1 MRAMILA
8 AGLGTRLRPLTMVR
22 PKVLTPITGTCVL
35 DFWIRRLHRAGFEAI
50 VINAYHLSELLVAA
64 VRNIRWP
71 VPVHVRLEPV
81 LLGTGGGIRNVLD
94 FFEEEPFVVI
104 NGDIICDVPIPEL
117 QRQYVKSG
125 SSVGLLMQ
133 DCPEFNNVAVDSHGC
148 ILGFGQ
154 EAVRLVNESRHRQCL
169 AFTGIHI
176 IHPGIFDGFSAG
188 QPGDILTI
196 YRKMIDAGYPPL
208 ALRIPSVF
216 WREVGSIDRYRR
228 LHEELGNLKENLVPP
243 LQTGKKFW
251 IDPEADVSPNA
262 HLRGYVSVGRGS
274 RVAEGGELENSILW
288 DGVEVLPGSRLRNCI
303 VADGVVVTGRHEN
316 EILTGSIK

>member
-22 PKVLTPITGTCVL
+22 PKLLTPITGTCVL
-35 DFWIRRLHRAGFEAI
+35 DFWVRRLHHAGFEAV
-50 VINAYHLSELLVAA
+50 VINAYHLSDQLVAA
-64 VRNIRWP
+64 VRNKRWSI
-71 VPVHVRLEPV
+71 PVHVRVEPV
-81 LLGTGGGIRNVLD
+81 LLGTGGGIRNALD
-94 FFEEEPFVVI
+94 FFKEEPFMVI
-104 NGDIICDVPIPEL
+104 NGDIICNAFIGDL
-117 QRQYVKSG
+117 LRQYIESG
-125 SSVGLLMQ
+125 SSVGLLMH
-133 DCPEFNNVAVDSHGC
+133 DCPEFNNVAVDSHGR

-154 EAVRLVNESRHRQCL
+154 EAIRFVSESRDHQCL

-176 IHPGIFDGFSAG
+176 IHPGIFDGFPAG

-228 LHEELGNLKENLVPP
+228 LHEELGNLEENLVPP

-251 IDPEADVSPNA
+251 IDPEAEVSPNA
-262 HLRGYVSVGRGS
+262 HLKGYVSVGSGS
-274 RVAEGGELENSILW
+274 RIAEDVELENSILW
-288 DGVEVLPGSRLRNCI
+288 SGVEVLPGSSLRNCI
-303 VADGVVVTGRHEN
+303 VADGVVVAGRHEN
-316 EILTGSIK
+316 EILHGSIE